1 MVGGLEMADNLFDR
15 RLKPGLLNAL
25 MAEAEKPGWWRDV
38 LDDPSLIIALRGSYL
53 NVYWQGQS
61 LFRVSL
67 TRGKIVAT
75 THEKYLVDPALA
87 GQIEL
92 RDGAFQLGEL
102 MARGFL
108 RDYGRGTLAAMK
120 KAANLH
126 AGAEKRG
133 VHLIA
138 TRNTSVVDV
147 EIALP
152 GKVDN
157 KQSPRI
163 DIAAFEDF
171 GAEVRL
177 AFWEAKCFDNTEL
190 WATDD
195 AHNVIAQIGRY
206 RAYLQKNAAQ
216 VEASYTA
223 IASDL
228 CRLASCS
235 AVRQA
240 RLHHLVSRV
249 ATGQAP
255 LRLGDAAQVGLLVFD
270 FDQAQRDHPR
280 WTARKNELSSSFSN
294 GLALKAAGD
303 ARNIRL

>member
-1 MVGGLEMADNLFDR
+1 MGDNLFDR
-15 RLKPGLLNAL
+15 RLKPSLLEAL
-25 MAEAEKPGWWRDV
+25 VAEAEKPGWWRDV

-67 TRGKIVAT
+67 TRGQIVAT

-92 RDGAFQLGEL
+92 RDGAFQLAEL
-102 MARGFL
+102 MTCGFL
-108 RDYGRGTLAAMK
+108 RDYGQGTLAAMK

-147 EIALP
+147 EIAFP
-152 GKVDN
+152 GKVDD

-163 DIAAFEDF
+163 DIAAFEDA
-171 GAEVRL
+171 GGEVRL
-177 AFWEAKCFDNTEL
+177 AFWEAKCFDNKEL
-190 WATDD
+190 WATDE
-195 AHNVIAQIGRY
+195 ASSVISQIGRY
-206 RAYLQKNAAQ
+206 RKYLQNNSAQ

-235 AVRQA
+235 PARQA
-240 RLHHLVSRV
+240 RMHPLVSRV
-249 ATGQAP
+249 ATGQAL
-255 LRLGDAAQVGLLVFD
+255 LRLGDVPHVGLLVFD
-270 FDQAQRDHPR
+270 FDQAQRDNPR
-280 WTARKNELSSSFSN
+280 WTARKKELASAFPK
-294 GLALKAAGD
+294 GVALRAAGD
-303 ARNIRL
+303 AKNIRV